1 MMNGVIVIKMYK
13 SIYSIISSCL
23 VLTFFIANILFLI
36 ANVNF
41 RTVII
46 IETVIIPFMYVLTWL
61 IDKGVL

>member
-1 MMNGVIVIKMYK
+1 MKMYE
-13 SIYSIISSCL
+13 SIYSMISSCL

-46 IETVIIPFMYVLTWL
+46 IETIMIPFMYVLTWL
-61 IDKGVL
+61 IDKDIL